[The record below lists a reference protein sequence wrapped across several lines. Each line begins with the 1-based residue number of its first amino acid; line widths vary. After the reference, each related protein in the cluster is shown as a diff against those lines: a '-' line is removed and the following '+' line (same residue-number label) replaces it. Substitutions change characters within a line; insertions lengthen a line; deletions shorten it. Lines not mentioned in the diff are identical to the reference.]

1 MSPRVQSPD
10 NVRIEQA
17 IVAVARA
24 HAHYPGVTPAAVTE
38 LATKIEPVL
47 IPYQGAVCT
56 TALCVLL
63 LKALGFVAPFD
74 MSRLRPQ

>member
-24 HAHYPGVTPAAVTE
+24 YARYPGATPAAAIE
-38 LATKIEPVL
+38 LAMKVEDVL
-47 IPYQGAVCT
+47 TGYQGATCT
-56 TALCVLL
+56 IALCALL
-63 LKALGFVAPFD
+63 LKSLGFAAPFD
-74 MSRLRPQ
+74 ASRLRPQ